1 MQFLEAPGLLS
12 GLFIFISSIGVAVAG
27 GYMIRLRVHYSIL
40 QKDHEVAG

>member
-12 GLFIFISSIGVAVAG
+12 GLFIFISVAG